1 MSRTDWSNWT
11 PVPPPHPLAYEH
23 LRTDTCMQT
32 LNLAEH
38 ALGDAGA
45 TQLADAL
52 RANTSLQTLY
62 LCANSIGEAG
72 ATQLADALRTN
83 TSVKELYL
91 GGNSIGDA
99 GATQLADALRAN
111 TSVKLLYLSDN
122 SIGDAGATQLA
133 NALRT
138 NSRSGLVWLRLD
150 DNKSIGEAGATQ
162 LADALRTN
170 TSVKTLGLSGC
181 KIGEVGARQ
190 LADALRTNTSLE
202 TLPLFF
208 AGQLYMGISDATLAL
223 VQRLLVWEARV
234 LRRRDLAW
242 RRRRVLCLCLHAA
255 AARRLATVSP
265 PQKMVTLM
273 RPARVALLLLRLPPD
288 TWRGVFA
295 YL

>member
-1 MSRTDWSNWT
+1 MSWE
-11 PVPPPHPLAYEH
+11 LF
-23 LRTDTCMQT
+23 
-32 LNLAEH
+32 
-38 ALGDAGA
+38 LGG
-45 TQLADAL
+45 
-52 RANTSLQTLY
+52 
-62 LCANSIGEAG
+62 NSIGDAG

-133 NALRT
+133 DALRT
-138 NSRSGLVWLRLD
+138 NSRSGLAWLRLD

-181 KIGEVGARQ
+181 KIGEAGARQ
-190 LADALRTNTSLE
+190 LADALRTNTSVEELD
-202 TLPLFF
+202 LF
-208 AGQLYMGISDATLAL
+208 APIPRCMGISDATLAL

-265 PQKMVTLM
+265 PQKMARLMM

>member
-1 MSRTDWSNWT
+1 MNAGLMASELDR
-11 PVPPPHPLAYEH
+11 AI
-23 LRTDTCMQT
+23 
-32 LNLAEH
+32 AEVREGGV
-38 ALGDAGA
+38 AKVDLEEQEID
-45 TQLADAL
+45 D
-52 RANTSLQTLY
+52 
-62 LCANSIGEAG
+62 AG

-83 TSVKELYL
+83 TSVRLLQL
-91 GGNSIGDA
+91 G
-99 GATQLADALRAN
+99 AN
-111 TSVKLLYLSDN
+111 
-122 SIGDAGATQLA
+122 
-133 NALRT
+133 
-138 NSRSGLVWLRLD
+138 
-150 DNKSIGEAGATQ
+150 SIGEAGATQ

-181 KIGEVGARQ
+181 KIGEAGARQ
-190 LADALRTNTSLE
+190 LADALRTNTSVEELD
-202 TLPLFF
+202 LF
-208 AGQLYMGISDATLAL
+208 APIPRCMGISDATLAL

-265 PQKMVTLM
+265 PQKMARLMM